1 MKKLLIALFGLVVIT
16 ANGQEI
22 DLDRIFK
29 QFVIQN
35 NNIDKCLFPEIY
47 QSNDKNEVLEKWW
60 DDVGNGLRMKHAYY
74 LKLNRRLMQKILP
87 LELADDFW
95 DGKLSHEQQ
104 SALNNAK
111 QKYKKTTNANCKNV
125 RKYAFNLIE
134 EYDEIN
140 DKWRKHFSEP

>member
-1 MKKLLIALFGLVVIT
+1 MKKLLIALFGLAVSVVN
-16 ANGQEI
+16 AQEQE
-22 DLDRIFK
+22 LDRIFK

-60 DDVGNGLRMKHAYY
+60 DDVENGLRMKRAYY
-74 LKLNRRLMQKILP
+74 LKLNRRLAQKILP

>member
-1 MKKLLIALFGLVVIT
+1 MKKLLIVLFGLAVSVVN
-16 ANGQEI
+16 AQEQE
-22 DLDRIFK
+22 LERIFK

-60 DDVGNGLRMKHAYY
+60 DDVENGLRMKRAYY
-74 LKLNRRLMQKILP
+74 LKLNRRLVQKILP
-87 LELADDFW
+87 EELADDFW

-104 SALNNAK
+104 SVLNNAK